1 MSKIFS
7 WKNYNIN
14 YFQITKRGGE
24 NVTFTG
30 LIILFCLQ
38 NSHLYS
44 YAMVKVY
51 FLWLIMVRVIMVTPC
66 PKTLDTKTQLQQQT
80 VANAAETINK
90 KCNYFYINSNTR
102 PIQEWMITQEHIRA
116 CVFQQYF
123 LKRLFFLFFF
133 PGPMSFPVSQ
143 ARVRFSVR
151 QPCLSPHRC
160 SVLWCDPVPVPFN
173 PALALQNIHEPVHIK
188 RNEYEIN

>member
-1 MSKIFS
+1 MSKNFS

-80 VANAAETINK
+80 VASAAETINK

-123 LKRLFFLFFF
+123 FWKDSFFYF
-133 PGPMSFPVSQ
+133 SFQ
-143 ARVRFSVR
+143 APWASLSVR
-151 QPCLSPHRC
+151 QESA
-160 SVLWCDPVPVPFN
+160 SVSDSRVFPLTDVQFCDVIRSLCPLTQRWHYRTFMS
-173 PALALQNIHEPVHIK
+173 QCI
-188 RNEYEIN
+188 